1 VHIGQELQQQVRN
14 STGSTIT
21 KGQIVYIS
29 GATGQIG
36 NITLAN
42 ANAYVSSQVIGVANQ
57 DIANNTNG
65 WVVTQ
70 GVITNFDTSGLTEG
84 APVYLSA
91 TTAGA
96 FTSTEPST
104 PNYAVHMGVCL
115 YSNANNGKIYINPI
129 NKSIDTGYIIGQVAI
144 AQGGTN
150 ATATPTAGAVAYGT
164 GTAYGFT
171 SVGTIGQVLT
181 SNGSGT
187 PTWSSPASAITL
199 SDDTTTNAT
208 RYPLFANATSG
219 TVSTEYVSSTKLQYN
234 PSTGVYTAPSFSGA
248 GTGLTGTASG
258 LSIGGNAATATSATT
273 ATNLA
278 GGANGSVPYQTGS
291 GATTFLAAGTN
302 GYVLTLAGGVPTW
315 AAAASSGLTISDDTT
330 TNADRYLTFTSATT
344 GTVTSENVSST
355 KLKYN
360 PSTGLLNA
368 TSMTASSTVTG
379 ALVNATNGIYI
390 NSLTIGTSYSIP
402 SGSSGMSTGPVTISS
417 GQTVTIASGSKW
429 VVL

>member
-1 VHIGQELQQQVRN
+1 
-14 STGSTIT
+14 
-21 KGQIVYIS
+21 
-29 GATGQIG
+29 
-36 NITLAN
+36 
-42 ANAYVSSQVIGVANQ
+42 
-57 DIANNTNG
+57 
-65 WVVTQ
+65 
-70 GVITNFDTSGLTEG
+70 
-84 APVYLSA
+84 
-91 TTAGA
+91 
-96 FTSTEPST
+96 
-104 PNYAVHMGVCL
+104 
-115 YSNANNGKIYINPI
+115 
-129 NKSIDTGYIIGQVAI
+129 
-144 AQGGTN
+144 
-150 ATATPTAGAVAYGT
+150 
-164 GTAYGFT
+164 
-171 SVGTIGQVLT
+171 
-181 SNGSGT
+181 
-187 PTWSSPASAITL
+187 
-199 SDDTTTNAT
+199 
-208 RYPLFANATSG
+208 
-219 TVSTEYVSSTKLQYN
+219 
-234 PSTGVYTAPSFSGA
+234 
-248 GTGLTGTASG
+248 
-258 LSIGGNAATATSATT
+258 
-273 ATNLA
+273 
-278 GGANGSVPYQTGS
+278 VPYQTGS